1 MMTVPSLSRP
11 QQTAHDPSDSGVL
24 ITHPFHPF
32 RGQRLPILHRGASA
46 ACEWL
51 LLQLPD
57 GPVLRIPVAWTE
69 LSAPDSY
76 VLAGQ
81 GRASFRV
88 PDLLELRSLLD
99 SLLPELRQ

>member
-1 MMTVPSLSRP
+1 M
-11 QQTAHDPSDSGVL
+11 SDSGVL

-32 RGQRLPILHRGASA
+32 RGQPLPLLHRGVSA
-46 ACEWL
+46 GCEWV

-57 GPVLRIPVAWTE
+57 GPVLRIPLAWTD
-69 LSAPDSY
+69 LSAPDPY

-88 PDLLELRSLLD
+88 PDLLELRALLD
-99 SLLPELRQ
+99 SLLPEPRR